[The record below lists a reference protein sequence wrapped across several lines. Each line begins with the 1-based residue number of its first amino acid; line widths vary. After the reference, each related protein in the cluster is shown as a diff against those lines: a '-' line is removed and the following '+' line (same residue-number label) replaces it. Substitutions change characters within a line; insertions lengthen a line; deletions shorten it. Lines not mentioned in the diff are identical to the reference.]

1 MKTHI
6 ENSRKDSKTKIVGI
20 DYSLSSPAVCICA
33 GEFKFENCKIYY
45 LTSVKKYEGDYLKGQ
60 LNGRLH
66 LPYTSEQQRHD
77 QISQWAFD
85 LIGSADSDIFIEGY
99 SFGSKGLVFNLAEN
113 MGTLKHKLYKVNK
126 KFEMIVPGRVKKIA
140 TGKGNAD
147 KIKMYEQFKT
157 DTKLD
162 LMKEFEQTK
171 LNNPV
176 TDIIDSY
183 YVAKAGYELFKSK

>member
-1 MKTHI
+1 MKKSTTKLSS
-6 ENSRKDSKTKIVGI
+6 NKKKTVGI
-20 DYSLSSPAVCICA
+20 DYSLSSPAVCICT

-147 KIKMYEQFKT
+147 KIKMYEVDAEVPEDLENGYKDPT
-157 DTKLD
+157 HETYYLPEWIITEDDTEEKYR
-162 LMKEFEQTK
+162 KCITK
-171 LNNPV
+171 
-176 TDIIDSY
+176 
-183 YVAKAGYELFKSK
+183 